1 MTTDPTFYT
10 SLQSIL
16 LIPTAVLNVLLAV
29 GIYLRNR
36 SQSSMFFIV
45 TVLCAAIWT
54 FGISLYIRPG
64 ITPFTYL
71 ISNLNYINA
80 SSIAVAYLFFCIFFG
95 TEGVQLTRLKIAA
108 IITPWIIIIIFILWP
123 KLIIES
129 LTEVGFVKDEDFG
142 PAYPLYMLY
151 ILYYFT
157 YGLIT
162 LLKKYRISTGVFR
175 TQLRYVFIGLAFAV
189 ILAITTNLIL
199 PSLFDYPN
207 LFWVGPLG
215 TLGMIAFIAIAITKH
230 GLWDFKIIVTEF
242 LITLILI
249 TLLIQGLFAPT
260 SKEQLLQLGV
270 FILVCLSSFYL
281 LRGML
286 KKVDLREQLEI
297 IVKSLAATNQ
307 RLQDLDVQKSDFV
320 SIASHQ
326 LRTPLTV
333 ITGYTSMLLEGAFGK
348 IEDQSH
354 RAVIEKIYAASQN
367 LVRMIEDFLD
377 ISKIEKGDMTYQF
390 EKIDLKK
397 LYEEVVG
404 KLKDSLKAGG
414 FKLHL
419 TSDTESDLIVTAD
432 RGKLRQILFNL
443 IDNATK
449 YTPKGGTIHIS
460 LAKDEQLGKIVFI
473 IRDNGIG
480 ITKEM
485 MPRLFEKF
493 SRAEGMSKLHTEGRG
508 LGLYVAKQ
516 IIDAHG
522 GTIRATSP
530 GKNQGTTFTVTL
542 PDPTYNDRRR
552 EIKSFLLGL

>member
-1 MTTDPTFYT
+1 MTIDPTFYI

-16 LIPTAVLNVLLAV
+16 LITTAVLNVLLAV

-108 IITPWIIIIIFILWP
+108 IITPWIIIIIFVLWP

-129 LTEVGFVKDEDFG
+129 LTEVGFVKDENFG

-151 ILYYFT
+151 ILYYFS

-199 PSLFDYPN
+199 PSLFDYPD

-215 TLGMIAFIAIAITKH
+215 TLGMIVFIAIAITKH
-230 GLWDFKIIVTEF
+230 GLWDFKIIITEF

-249 TLLIQGLFAPT
+249 TLLIQGLFALTPQ
-260 SKEQLLQLGV
+260 EQLLQLGV
-270 FILVCLSSFYL
+270 FILVCISSFYL
-281 LRGML
+281 LQGML

-397 LYEEVVG
+397 LCEEVVE
-404 KLKDSLKAGG
+404 KLKDSLKTGG
-414 FKLHL
+414 FKFRI
-419 TSDTESDLIVTAD
+419 TTGSEGDLIVTAD
-432 RGKLRQILFNL
+432 PGKLRQILFNL
-443 IDNATK
+443 IDNAIK
-449 YTPKGGTIHIS
+449 YTPKGGDIKIS
-460 LAKDEQLGKIVFI
+460 LAKDEKKGKIFFT

-493 SRAEGMSKLHTEGRG
+493 SRAEGISTLHTEGRG

-522 GTIRATSP
+522 GTIHATSL
-530 GKNQGTTFTVTL
+530 GKNKGTTFTLTL
-542 PDPTYNDRRR
+542 PDPTYDDRRR
-552 EIKSFLLGL
+552 EIKSFIPG